1 MKRLQDQLK
10 IQFNGPKVPLKVI
23 RLIDPQVDE
32 NEVLR
37 SLLPFLDATYQRR
50 PIIFHFDITSSV
62 SQASLIVHTVKKL
75 PAMQETQV

>member
-32 NEVLR
+32 SEVLR
-37 SLLPFLDATYQRR
+37 SLLPFLDARIR
-50 PIIFHFDITSSV
+50 E
-62 SQASLIVHTVKKL
+62 
-75 PAMQETQV
+75 ETHNIPL